1 MNWTQYL
8 TAEQLNNYN
17 QQRSTAGNDAWAV
30 DKTYKEIADKNKA
43 AQEQKSAEQQEIE
56 DWVSKL
62 RAAGYNIEKVES
74 AAPQVATKETTL
86 AAKAGVPEETRPT
99 ETAPK
104 VDNVAGSQSNPLPN
118 SIKKQAEAKEGQ
130 WIQTKKGPYQLT
142 ANDIAWAKKQLTS
155 RPSTATT
162 DATNTSKPIVQS
174 PSKVVDSFS
183 DANAMSAA
191 ASELNR
197 RVGNRDYTNE
207 NEGKLLAQKAALLKQ
222 LYQVQAALN
231 KARK

>member
-8 TAEQLNNYN
+8 TAEQLNNYT

-43 AQEQKSAEQQEIE
+43 AQEQKSAEQQEVE

-99 ETAPK
+99 ETVPK
-104 VDNVAGSQSNPLPN
+104 ADNVSGSQSNPLPN
-118 SIKKQAEAKEGQ
+118 SLKKQAEAKEGQ

-155 RPSTATT
+155 RPSTTTT
-162 DATNTSKPIVQS
+162 DATNVSKPIVQS

-183 DANAMSAA
+183 DANDMSAA
-191 ASELNR
+191 ANELNR

-207 NEGKLLAQKAALLKQ
+207 NEGKLLTQKAALLKQ
-222 LYQVQAALN
+222 LYQVQVALD